1 MADKLIDVHARAI
14 EGFSLAQ
21 EPTVEERE
29 MALRDR
35 RFVAIAGAQYEGSW
49 GEQFINTPRIEIDK
63 TGLGMDKI
71 FRDYQANRITVDF
84 RPVGDA
90 SSEETADMLDG
101 IFRADMYRCNG
112 GQAVD
117 TAFYEASAGGLGALR
132 LVDVLEDELDPEN
145 EYKRIDVEQIVDA
158 DQSVWWDGNAKQFD
172 KRDATCCWVITAM
185 ARTAFERTYS
195 TNFSDWPINTLKPF
209 YDWFTPDVVKIAEY
223 YEVETVSVEL
233 YLLTHPLIAKTMVVK
248 GEDAADEVRELKRS
262 GWRAKAPRK
271 VKQRKVH
278 KYIMSGAEVL
288 EDCGYVAGDRIPIV
302 MFYGKRLFID
312 NMERTSGYVRK
323 LVDPQ
328 RVLNMQ
334 VSSLVEI
341 ASITPQEVPIVTPE
355 QMAGHDIAWAEANI
369 KRHPYRMLNPIV
381 QQDGTTVSQGPVGNI
396 SPPTVPPVTG
406 TLLQAMSG
414 FMDEIGNAQDASK
427 EVKSNVSAQAM
438 EIAAQRTDSISYS
451 YMDNARQS
459 MRWLGEIYLSKAR
472 EIYVEEGRTVETL
485 GEDGERGEL
494 VLGQDVVDESGRFKV
509 INDLSRGRYMVIS
522 DVTEQTTTR
531 RDKTAR
537 TMLNVASA
545 AGAVGNNEFANAA
558 IITAVLNMDGEG
570 MTEFK
575 DWTRKQ
581 ALALGL
587 AKPTDEEMQAAQ
599 QEEGQRE
606 PSAEQQMAQAKAQ
619 ELQASAAY
627 KAAQAQTEGARTGL
641 VQAQTME
648 AVANAEAMAKG
659 DITPNA
665 DPLEQVSKVAQIA
678 ETEARTA
685 LLRADARKKG
695 ADAVSTVAALG
706 PAHPAMQGPQPG
718 DVEDGHMFKG
728 GDPSDAANWQA
739 LQ

>member
-1 MADKLIDVHARAI
+1 
-14 EGFSLAQ
+14 
-21 EPTVEERE
+21 
-29 MALRDR
+29 
-35 RFVAIAGAQYEGSW
+35 
-49 GEQFINTPRIEIDK
+49 
-63 TGLGMDKI
+63 
-71 FRDYQANRITVDF
+71 
-84 RPVGDA
+84 
-90 SSEETADMLDG
+90 
-101 IFRADMYRCNG
+101 
-112 GQAVD
+112 
-117 TAFYEASAGGLGALR
+117 
-132 LVDVLEDELDPEN
+132 
-145 EYKRIDVEQIVDA
+145 
-158 DQSVWWDGNAKQFD
+158 
-172 KRDATCCWVITAM
+172 
-185 ARTAFERTYS
+185 
-195 TNFSDWPINTLKPF
+195 
-209 YDWFTPDVVKIAEY
+209 
-223 YEVETVSVEL
+223 
-233 YLLTHPLIAKTMVVK
+233 
-248 GEDAADEVRELKRS
+248 
-262 GWRAKAPRK
+262 
-271 VKQRKVH
+271 
-278 KYIMSGAEVL
+278 
-288 EDCGYVAGDRIPIV
+288 
-302 MFYGKRLFID
+302 
-312 NMERTSGYVRK
+312 
-323 LVDPQ
+323 
-328 RVLNMQ
+328 
-334 VSSLVEI
+334 
-341 ASITPQEVPIVTPE
+341 
-355 QMAGHDIAWAEANI
+355 
-369 KRHPYRMLNPIV
+369 
-381 QQDGTTVSQGPVGNI
+381 
-396 SPPTVPPVTG
+396 
-406 TLLQAMSG
+406 
-414 FMDEIGNAQDASK
+414 MDEIGNAQDASK

-522 DVTEQTTTR
+522 DVTEQTATR

-599 QEEGQRE
+599 QEQEQR
-606 PSAEQQMAQAKAQ
+606 PPTPEQTMAAAKAA

-678 ETEARTA
+678 ETEARTE
-685 LLRADARKKG
+685 LLRADTRHKG
-695 ADAVSTVAALG
+695 AQSVKALHEAGSTVAALG
-706 PAHPAMQGPQPG
+706 PAHP
-718 DVEDGHMFKG
+718 MF
-728 GDPSDAANWQA
+728 QTR
-739 LQ
+739 Q